1 VRPLQA
7 REKLILWVILMLLA
21 VGGFYNFVYTPKTKE
36 IAALKLQLKPKQEE
50 LKRVQAQA
58 ARKDEL
64 ERQLAELQIQVRAV
78 EEKLPSSR
86 EIPVLLVQLEKL
98 AGQVGVDLTLIKPG
112 LGQTAPG
119 GQQPA
124 RPGAAPAGAAA
135 AQAAGLQ
142 AFALDLNAEGTF
154 DMVENF
160 LRGIENF
167 PRFIA
172 MSSMG
177 MTPIPQRAGEPVR
190 GTKLAVRVTANAY
203 YVPGSGAGR

>member
-1 VRPLQA
+1 MIV
-7 REKLILWVILMLLA
+7 A
-21 VGGFYNFVYTPKTKE
+21 VGGFYNFIYTPKTNE
-36 IAALKLQLKPKQEE
+36 IAKLKLALKPKQEE

-64 ERQLAELQIQVRAV
+64 ERQLADLQVQVREV
-78 EEKLPSSR
+78 EAKLPSSR

-112 LGQTAPG
+112 QPAPT

-124 RPGAAPAGAAA
+124 RSGAPPAAGAAA
-135 AQAAGLQ
+135 AQAAGLLS
-142 AFALDLNAEGTF
+142 FGLDLNAEGSF

-160 LRGIENF
+160 LRGIETF

-177 MTPIPQRAGEPVR
+177 MTPIPPRAGEPVR

>member
-1 VRPLQA
+1 MIV
-7 REKLILWVILMLLA
+7 A
-21 VGGFYNFVYTPKTKE
+21 VGGFYNFIYTPKTNE
-36 IAALKLQLKPKQEE
+36 IAKLKLALKPKQEE

-64 ERQLAELQIQVRAV
+64 ERQLADLQVQVREV
-78 EEKLPSSR
+78 EAKLPSSR

-112 LGQTAPG
+112 QPAPT

-124 RPGAAPAGAAA
+124 RSGAPPAAGAAA
-135 AQAAGLQ
+135 AQAAGLLS
-142 AFALDLNAEGTF
+142 FGLDLNAEGSF

-160 LRGIENF
+160 LRGIETF

-177 MTPIPQRAGEPVR
+177 MTPLPPKVG
-190 GTKLAVRVTANAY
+190 
-203 YVPGSGAGR
+203 